1 MLLPHI
7 PSINVGKQ
15 EGDSGGSAQRNRLDS
30 MFGSCAGVLQKGHT
44 KI

>member
-15 EGDSGGSAQRNRLDS
+15 EGDSRGSAQRNRLDS
-30 MFGSCAGVLQKGHT
+30 MFGSCAGALQKGYT